1 MYILNFLLILLEVLL
16 LFNLLIFVHELGH
29 FLAARWRGLKI
40 DRFAVWFGK
49 PIWQKEINGVTYCL
63 GSIPAGGYVALP
75 QMASME
81 AIEGKTESKPDQLP
95 PISALDKI
103 IVAFAGPLFS
113 LLLALTFAAV
123 VWVIGRPIGETET
136 TTTIGYVMKGSPA
149 EAAGLKAGDRI
160 TKIDDKPVHRF
171 GGIGDSVTWR
181 IVSSEGEVVPVT
193 VIRDGKELTVETK
206 PIKEKTEAWERK
218 SLREIQILP
227 VQTPIVARVAK
238 NSPAAMAH
246 VQDNDIIRE
255 ANGVH
260 LYNPQTLV
268 DIIRKNPNQP
278 ITLKVERG
286 AKQLE
291 VAVTPTI
298 PESVANSAEIPK
310 EEKRPMIGIE
320 WEMGGKM
327 DIDHP
332 DPFSQIKTSVTAM
345 VGTIGALISPKSDIK
360 LQHLSGPVGIMRIYW
375 RLFEN
380 EHGWRLAIWFSVVLN
395 VNLALLNLLP
405 IPVLDGGHIVLA
417 LIEGVR
423 RKPVNVRILNW
434 IQTGC
439 AVVII
444 GYMVYVTFFDAQDFS
459 FRRQHKHEIKFA
471 PPAPEGS
478 NPKQ

>member
-40 DRFAVWFGK
+40 ERFAVWFGK
-49 PIWQKEINGVTYCL
+49 PIWQKEINGITYVL

-81 AIEGKTESKPDQLP
+81 AIEGKTDAKQDQLP
-95 PISALDKI
+95 PISPLDKI

-113 LLLALTFAAV
+113 LLLALVFASL
-123 VWVIGRPIGETET
+123 VWAIGRPVGETET
-136 TTTIGYVMKGSPA
+136 KTIIGYVFKDSPA
-149 EAAGLKAGDRI
+149 AAAGLLPGDRI
-160 TKIDDKPVHRF
+160 TKVDGKPVTRF

-181 IVSSEGEVVPVT
+181 IVSSEGDVVPVT
-193 VIRDGKELTVETK
+193 VIRDGKELTVPTR
-206 PIKEKTEAWERK
+206 PMKEKTEAWERK

-227 VQTPIVARVAK
+227 IQTPIVAKVTK
-238 NSPAAMAH
+238 NSPADLANLQA
-246 VQDNDIIRE
+246 NDIILE

-260 LYNPQTLV
+260 LYNPQTLIDAV
-268 DIIRKNPNQP
+268 RKNPDKP
-278 ITLKVERG
+278 ITLKIERRG
-286 AKQLE
+286 KELTATM
-291 VAVTPTI
+291 TPVV
-298 PESVANSAEIPK
+298 PESVANSADIPK
-310 EEKRPMIGIE
+310 QEKHAMIGIE

-327 DIDHP
+327 VVDHP
-332 DPFSQIKTSVTAM
+332 DPISQIRASVTAM
-345 VGTIGALISPKSDIK
+345 AGTLGALLSPKSDIK

-375 RLFEN
+375 RLFES
-380 EHGWRLAIWFSVVLN
+380 EQGWRLAIWFSVVLN

-405 IPVLDGGHIVLA
+405 IPVLDGGHMVLA

-444 GYMVYVTFFDAQDFS
+444 GYMVYVTFFDAQDLPFK
-459 FRRQHKHEIKFA
+459 RQRKHEIKFA

-478 NPKQ
+478 NPRQ

>member
-1 MYILNFLLILLEVLL
+1 
-16 LFNLLIFVHELGH
+16 
-29 FLAARWRGLKI
+29 
-40 DRFAVWFGK
+40 
-49 PIWQKEINGVTYCL
+49 
-63 GSIPAGGYVALP
+63 
-75 QMASME
+75 
-81 AIEGKTESKPDQLP
+81 
-95 PISALDKI
+95 
-103 IVAFAGPLFS
+103 
-113 LLLALTFAAV
+113 
-123 VWVIGRPIGETET
+123 
-136 TTTIGYVMKGSPA
+136 
-149 EAAGLKAGDRI
+149 
-160 TKIDDKPVHRF
+160 
-171 GGIGDSVTWR
+171 
-181 IVSSEGEVVPVT
+181 
-193 VIRDGKELTVETK
+193 
-206 PIKEKTEAWERK
+206 
-218 SLREIQILP
+218 
-227 VQTPIVARVAK
+227 
-238 NSPAAMAH
+238 
-246 VQDNDIIRE
+246 
-255 ANGVH
+255 
-260 LYNPQTLV
+260 
-268 DIIRKNPNQP
+268 
-278 ITLKVERG
+278 
-286 AKQLE
+286 
-291 VAVTPTI
+291 
-298 PESVANSAEIPK
+298 
-310 EEKRPMIGIE
+310 MIGIE

-459 FRRQHKHEIKFA
+459 FRRQRKLEIKFA
-471 PPAPEGS
+471 PPAQESS